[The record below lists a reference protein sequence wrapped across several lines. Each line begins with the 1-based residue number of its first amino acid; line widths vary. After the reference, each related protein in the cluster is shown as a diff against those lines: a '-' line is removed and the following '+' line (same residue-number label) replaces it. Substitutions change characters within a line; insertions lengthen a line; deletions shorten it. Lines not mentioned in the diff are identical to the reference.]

1 MPDVIL
7 NNASFLASGLIAT
20 LQIAALTILGGTLL
34 GFVLGVLRF
43 LRVPV
48 LSPLATIY
56 IEFIRGTP
64 LLVVLFICYFAIPA
78 LMHAQTTAY
87 KAAVLGFIL
96 FIAAYIAEDIRS
108 GLRSVR
114 VSLVQA
120 GLALGLTRLQAL
132 RYIVV
137 PQAIRRVIPPL
148 FSQYV
153 RLLKFTSVASVIG
166 VNEFT
171 GSALL
176 LNARVFQP
184 VTIIASVAL
193 TYFVL
198 CYALSLVGRVLYARM
213 AIRT

>member
-1 MPDVIL
+1 MLDLISK
-7 NNASFLASGLIAT
+7 NAAFLGTGLAVT
-20 LQIAALTILGGTLL
+20 VELAAWTIVGGTLL
-34 GFVLGVLRF
+34 GFALGIIRF

-48 LSPLATIY
+48 LSQLAVVF

-64 LLVVLFICYFAIPA
+64 LLVVLFICYFALPA
-78 LMHAQTTAY
+78 LFHAQTTAY
-87 KAAVLGFIL
+87 RAAMFGFIA
-96 FIAAYIAEDIRS
+96 FIAAYIAEDVRS

-114 VSLVQA
+114 GGLVHA

-132 RYIVV
+132 RFIVV
-137 PQAIRRVIPPL
+137 PLAIRRVLPPL

-153 RLLKFTSVASVIG
+153 RLIKFTSVASVIG

-176 LNARVFQP
+176 VNARVFQP
-184 VTIIASVAL
+184 VTIILGVAL

-198 CYALSLVGRVLYARM
+198 CYVVSLIGRTLYARL
-213 AIRT
+213 AV

>member
-1 MPDVIL
+1 MPDVII
-7 NNASFLASGLIAT
+7 NNAAFLGAGLLVT
-20 LQIAALTILGGTLL
+20 LQLAALAIAGGTLL
-34 GFVLGVLRF
+34 GFALGVVRF

-48 LSPLATIY
+48 LAQLATLL

-64 LLVVLFICYFAIPA
+64 LLVVLFICYFALPA
-78 LMHAQTTAY
+78 LLHTQTTAY
-87 KAAVLGFIL
+87 RAAALGFIV

-114 VSLVQA
+114 EGLAQA
-120 GLALGLTRLQAL
+120 GLALGLTPLQAL

-137 PQAIRRVIPPL
+137 PIALRRVIPPL

-153 RLLKFTSVASVIG
+153 RLIKFTSVASVIG

-176 LNARVFQP
+176 VNARVFQP
-184 VTIIASVAL
+184 VTIIVSVAL
-193 TYFVL
+193 TYLVL
-198 CYALSLVGRVLYARM
+198 CWAVSLVGRVLYARLSVR
-213 AIRT
+213 A